1 VRVQIAR
8 VKEYA
13 GLLSQGVTN
22 VHDGRFMKEQYP
34 PEIGEK
40 HAPPKA
46 AEEEPRRHSHRWWL
60 WLFVSAL
67 LAAGAYFLW
76 PKQGGPVPATTT
88 SQARGGGGRGAPVI
102 PVVAAKARRGD
113 IGVYITG
120 LGAVTP
126 IYTVTV
132 KSRVDGQLMKVL
144 YKEGDYVHQNDP
156 LAEIDPRPYEV
167 QLMQAEGQLTK
178 DQAALDNARLD
189 LTRYQT
195 LVTHNAIPEQQL
207 ATQKALVEQYEGAV
221 KIDQAAMAS
230 AKLNITYCHI
240 TAPITGRIGLRL
252 VDPGNI
258 VHANDQNGLLVITQ
272 MQPISVI
279 FTIAEDQVPVVLQ
292 KMRAGQRLSV
302 DAYDRDM
309 KTKLATGWLTTL
321 DNQIDQ
327 TTGTLKLRAT
337 FSNSNSALFPN
348 QFVNA
353 RLLVEEKHG
362 VTLVP
367 SAVLQRNPQMTYVYL
382 VKPDSTATVRA
393 VTAGATESDQT
404 EIISGLSPGDTV
416 VMTGVDKLQEGNK
429 VNVHLDSEPTP
440 REK

>member
-1 VRVQIAR
+1 VLVL
-8 VKEYA
+8 V
-13 GLLSQGVTN
+13 LV
-22 VHDGRFMKEQYP
+22 
-34 PEIGEK
+34 
-40 HAPPKA
+40 
-46 AEEEPRRHSHRWWL
+46 
-60 WLFVSAL
+60 
-67 LAAGAYFLW
+67 AAGAYSFR
-76 PKQGGPVPATTT
+76 PKRAGPASTTAS
-88 SQARGGGGRGAPVI
+88 SQVASRNARGALAI
-102 PVVAAKARRGD
+102 PVVAAKARKGD
-113 IGVYITG
+113 LGVYFTG

-132 KSRVDGQLMKVL
+132 KSRVDGQLMKVV
-144 YKEGDYVHQNDP
+144 YKEGDNVHQGD
-156 LAEIDPRPYEV
+156 LLVEIDPRPFEV
-167 QLMQAEGQLTK
+167 QLMQAEGQLAK

-221 KIDQAAMAS
+221 KTDQAATAS
-230 AKLNITYCHI
+230 AKLNLVYCHI
-240 TAPITGRIGLRL
+240 TAPITGRVGLRL

-258 VHANDQNGLLVITQ
+258 VHASDQNGLLVITQ

-292 KMRAGQRLSV
+292 KMRSGQRLRV

-309 KTKLATGWLTTL
+309 KTNLAQGWLTTL

-337 FSNSNSALFPN
+337 FSNPNFVLFPN

-362 VTLVP
+362 VTLAP
-367 SAVLQRNPQMTYVYL
+367 TAVVQRNAQNTYVYL
-382 VKPDSTATVRA
+382 VKPDSTVTVRLISIGITEGEDSE
-393 VTAGATESDQT
+393 VT
-404 EIISGLSPGDTV
+404 SGLSAGDIV
-416 VMTGVDKLQEGNK
+416 VMTGVDKLQEGSK
-429 VNVHLDSEPTP
+429 VRVEIYG
-440 REK
+440 E